1 MEKVE
6 FFKQVQQY
14 EAEEV
19 ALLSRCIRAIADSL
33 IAQMTFVFLGDESR
47 VQIPPFQ
54 LSNYKKQGV
63 KLILVIK
70 TNIVKC
76 NKNKNKN

>member
-1 MEKVE
+1 
-6 FFKQVQQY
+6 
-14 EAEEV
+14 
-19 ALLSRCIRAIADSL
+19 
-33 IAQMTFVFLGDESR
+33 MTFVFLGDESR

-76 NKNKNKN
+76 NKNKKN